1 MKNNKTRNPLS
12 EKSRVARIAHRQIEL
27 QIKKGLKKYGKTLDD
42 NIENLTTEDLIQHG
56 MEEMADGIQYLA
68 AAQIRNAMERD
79 VAGVLNAFADW
90 VDRKE
95 IENVS
100 HVVGVL
106 ISTYMHEKGF

>member
-1 MKNNKTRNPLS
+1 
-12 EKSRVARIAHRQIEL
+12 
-27 QIKKGLKKYGKTLDD
+27 
-42 NIENLTTEDLIQHG
+42 
-56 MEEMADGIQYLA
+56 MADGIQYLA

-95 IENVS
+95 IENIS

-106 ISTYMHEKGF
+106 ISHDRQEQWF

>member
-1 MKNNKTRNPLS
+1 MKDKKTKNPLS
-12 EKSRVARIAHRQIEL
+12 ENSRVARIAHKQIEL
-27 QIKKGLKKYGKTLDD
+27 QIAKGLHKYGGTLDD
-42 NIENLTTEDLIQHG
+42 NLDNLTTEDLIQHG
-56 MEEMADGIQYLA
+56 LEEMADGIQYLA

-95 IENVS
+95 IENIS

>member
-1 MKNNKTRNPLS
+1 MIQESKNPLS
-12 EKSRVARIAHRQIEL
+12 EKSRVARIAHKQIEM
-27 QIKKGLKKYGKTLDD
+27 QIAKGLQKYGGTLDD
-42 NIENLTTEDLIQHG
+42 NLDNLTTEDLIQHG
-56 MEEMADGIQYLA
+56 LEEMADGIQYLA

-95 IENVS
+95 IENIS